1 MRGVRPAALRKS
13 FREFSPQA
21 PNLWLK
27 GNVTLGY
34 LSTLNTWAKGLNLLL
49 LLERS
54 LHGIVPLGRFL
65 PLVLFR
71 GPES

>member
-1 MRGVRPAALRKS
+1 MRGARPAALQKS

-21 PNLWLK
+21 PSLWPE

-49 LLERS
+49 LLDWPFEGQQ
-54 LHGIVPLGRFL
+54 LEE
-65 PLVLFR
+65 LFR
-71 GPES
+71 

>member
-1 MRGVRPAALRKS
+1 MSASAQPPLQKS

-21 PNLWLK
+21 PSLWPE

-49 LLERS
+49 LLNWPFEGQQLEELLR
-54 LHGIVPLGRFL
+54 
-65 PLVLFR
+65 
-71 GPES
+71 